1 MYTQRVM
8 GEVLMRDERPH
19 EIWDQHESLLDAV
32 IAGEGARAEAPARQH
47 ITQAA
52 AFMVNRLRGE
62 AEESPAAEPTLAQEQ
77 GT

>member
-1 MYTQRVM
+1 M
-8 GEVLMRDERPH
+8 
-19 EIWDQHESLLDAV
+19 
-32 IAGEGARAEAPARQH
+32 IAGEGARAEALARQH